1 MTLSMILSAPVSDAT
16 QSYGVSQIQAPMG
29 PVGHFSQAGA
39 KATVQIKSLRDRP
52 ITIQQHTP
60 SERRRGRE
68 REKGKVGAVVWRAV
82 NSILMVLLS
91 EKRSGDHGDL
101 QRACE

>member
-1 MTLSMILSAPVSDAT
+1 MILSAPVPDAT

-68 REKGKVGAVVWRAV
+68 GEGEG
-82 NSILMVLLS
+82 
-91 EKRSGDHGDL
+91 RSCCLEGCKLNPDGFTE
-101 QRACE
+101 RKEIR